1 MSDKY
6 YSESDIK
13 DFEKVESMDSAV
25 LLREV
30 KALREEIRELKEN
43 NRREKSP
50 AQKKKEILSI
60 KDTKKRL
67 EAISENI
74 DLFR

>member
-60 KDTKKRL
+60 KDSTERL
-67 EAISENI
+67 KAINNNL